1 MSKKIQQIAADLIEA
16 DEDNVKMMRAM
27 DDMWQMRWNLPS
39 QIAGLPW
46 VRKKVSSDPHDAV
59 RAATRVL
66 ATVMPKLK
74 LTPLAANIETRDRTD
89 ELERALMWHLALAF
103 NRKAKPLSTIV
114 WQALMYDRVCAQVVH
129 LPNQQKAMGT
139 FQEDKHRLKYAKRF
153 GDFAIIMRDPK
164 CVHAE
169 WSDWMLERVVYG
181 NEVTLGSLK
190 QFWGKKADALRKAA
204 RKKKLRNKDMVTVYD
219 YQDLESRYVW
229 CYPTGESG
237 LVNAND
243 DNAIV
248 ILEEDNDLDFLP
260 WAIKQG
266 GEDLISLLYSIW
278 RANQWADQNV
288 MGSINISEVIAYF
301 AAPRF
306 KETGPG
312 ETVIDYGEPARTAKV
327 PPGSDIEQIPPIPMD
342 PNLLAMVDR
351 LQAEIAKGTIPNVIT
366 MGEIPAG
373 AAYATVN
380 LATQS
385 GVKAVNTYKE
395 LAEDAL
401 ADIVRIML
409 YWIDYTGEEIV
420 AYPTVL
426 GGETNE
432 RIGVSKGDFDPEQLY
447 LEIELTAD
455 VPTDRLQRMNAAV
468 MGRDKLNVSMR
479 SSHEQIGIPDSGA
492 EQKQWYEEQQRLGEF
507 RREEAQKDMVMQR
520 TEQLKT
526 QELAALQQMN
536 LQMQAQAMQ
545 QQMAQQQQPQ
555 QQAVQPAGQPR
566 EAPRGSPGFENIRG
580 QGFNPAQG
588 GQPPITAA
596 PGETREL
603 QASQRARAVEE

>member
-1 MSKKIQQIAADLIEA
+1 MSKKIRQISADLIEA

-27 DDMWQMRWNLPS
+27 DNMWQMRWELPG
-39 QIAGLPW
+39 QISELNW

-66 ATVMPKLK
+66 ATVMPKLRM
-74 LTPLAANIETRDRTD
+74 TPLASNAPTRDRTD

-103 NRKAKPLSTIV
+103 NRRGNPLRTIL
-114 WQALMYDRVCAQVVH
+114 WQAIMYDKICAQVVH

-139 FQEDKHRLKYAKRF
+139 FQEEKHRLKFAKRF
-153 GDFAIIMRDPK
+153 GDFAVIMRDPK

-181 NEVTLGSLK
+181 NLTTLGSLK
-190 QFWGKKADALRKAA
+190 SFWGEKADALRTEA
-204 RKKKLRNKDMVTVYD
+204 RKKKLRNKDWITVYD
-219 YQDLESRYVW
+219 YQDLKNRYVW
-229 CYPTGESG
+229 CYPVGDSG
-237 LVNAND
+237 MVNAND
-243 DNAIV
+243 DNQID
-248 ILEEDNDLDFLP
+248 ILNEKNDLNFLP
-260 WAIKQG
+260 WAIKEG
-266 GEDLISLLYSIW
+266 GEELVSMLYSIW
-278 RANQWADQNV
+278 KAGQWDDQNV

-301 AAPRF
+301 ASARWI
-306 KETGPG
+306 ETGPG
-312 ETVIDYGEPARTAKV
+312 ESEIDYGEPGRKVKV
-327 PPGSDIEQIPPIPMD
+327 PPGTDLEQAPPIPMD

-385 GVKAVNTYKE
+385 GVKAVNPYKE

-401 ADIVRIML
+401 AEIIRIML

-420 AYPTVL
+420 AYPTAE

-432 RIGVSKGDFDPEQLY
+432 RIGVGPGDFDPEQLY
-447 LEIELTAD
+447 LEVELTAD

-468 MGRDKLNVSMR
+468 MGRDKLNMSVR
-479 SSHEQIGIPDSGA
+479 TSHEGVGIPDSGA
-492 EQKQWYEEQQRLGEF
+492 EQKQWYEEQERELEF
-507 RREEAQKDMVMQR
+507 RREEARKDMEMQR
-520 TEQLKT
+520 EEQLET
-526 QELAALQQMN
+526 QRQLELQRLN
-536 LQMQAQAMQ
+536 LQMQAMAMQ
-545 QQMAQQQQPQ
+545 QGMQAQQPQ
-555 QQAVQPAGQPR
+555 PVQPAGQPR
-566 EAPRGSPGFENIRG
+566 EAPRGSPATAATQG
-580 QGFNPAQG
+580 QGWNPATG

-603 QASQRARAVEE
+603 QASRRARAVEE